1 MLTDRPQNVYLSFI
15 STDLPLWNI
24 IEGNA
29 SLYQKDRTKF
39 HLLLNH
45 YNLPQSLLSTNQI
58 SSVLEE
64 NSQQGLLWLEVSPS
78 RVILTMQSNSHFS
91 YRHFWERG
99 VYGISRY
106 WLNADEVN
114 NSSSFR
120 LRNFTRFLKCD
131 CDPFPTKVQID
142 YELWSSQV
150 KLGSYVLHLD
160 IDRVSQ

>member
-1 MLTDRPQNVYLSFI
+1 MLADRSNNVYLSFI

-29 SLYQKDRTKF
+29 SLYQKDFNKF
-39 HLLLNH
+39 HLLLEQD
-45 YNLPQSLLSTNQI
+45 NLPPSPST
-58 SSVLEE
+58 SSTK
-64 NSQQGLLWLEVSPS
+64 GLLWLEVSPS
-78 RVILTMQSNSHFS
+78 RVVLTMQSNGKSS

-106 WLNADEVN
+106 WFNADLPE

-120 LRNFTRFLKCD
+120 LRNFTRFLQFD
-131 CDPFPTKVQID
+131 CDPFPKTVQIN
-142 YELWSSQV
+142 YELWSSQL

-160 IDRVSQ
+160 IDRAIN